1 MDNIFGYLKN
11 IFFKGLFLDD
21 FSILLSRFLN
31 SFVVIVTYFILWK
44 ITEKILNNSLKRFN
58 IEKTLSNF
66 LTNLVMAIISILAL
80 ITISII
86 FGINTASILA
96 SLGVFGLAIG
106 FAAQDILSNII
117 SGLFIFW
124 DKPFVIDDL
133 IEINDTYGKIDK
145 ITMRTTKVVTPDGKL
160 LTIPNKDVV
169 NNTVASYTNFPNLR
183 LDIDFT
189 VDGNEDIN
197 KIRRLLFKLVEADNR
212 FLKKPE
218 PEVVLNKSNDYNIE
232 LIFKIWI
239 KNEKDHIAARFDL
252 REKLNDTLLNENV
265 SMPYE
270 TIEVNLNN

>member
-1 MDNIFGYLKN
+1 MDNFFGYLKN

-21 FSILLSRFLN
+21 FSILLSRLLN
-31 SFVVIVTYFILWK
+31 SLVVVVTYFILWK
-44 ITEKILNNSLKRFN
+44 ITEKILKNSLKRFN
-58 IEKTLSNF
+58 VEKTLSNF
-66 LTNLVMAIISILAL
+66 LTNLVMTIISILAL

-106 FAAQDILSNII
+106 FAAQDILSNVI

-197 KIRRLLFKLVEADNR
+197 KIRSLLFKLVEADNR

-232 LIFKIWI
+232 LIFRIWI

>member
-1 MDNIFGYLKN
+1 MDNFFGYLKN
-11 IFFKGLFLDD
+11 IFFKGLFLND
-21 FSILLSRFLN
+21 FSILLARLLN
-31 SFVVIVTYFILWK
+31 SFVVVLTYFILWK
-44 ITEKILNNSLKRFN
+44 ITEKILKNSLKRFN

-117 SGLFIFW
+117 SGFFIFW

-197 KIRRLLFKLVEADNR
+197 KIRRLLFKLVETDDR

-218 PEVVLNKSNDYNIE
+218 PEVVLNSLNDYNIE
-232 LIFKIWI
+232 LIFRLWI

-252 REKLNDTLLNENV
+252 REKINDTLLNENV

>member
-1 MDNIFGYLKN
+1 
-11 IFFKGLFLDD
+11 
-21 FSILLSRFLN
+21 
-31 SFVVIVTYFILWK
+31 
-44 ITEKILNNSLKRFN
+44 
-58 IEKTLSNF
+58 
-66 LTNLVMAIISILAL
+66 
-80 ITISII
+80 
-86 FGINTASILA
+86 
-96 SLGVFGLAIG
+96 
-106 FAAQDILSNII
+106 
-117 SGLFIFW
+117 
-124 DKPFVIDDL
+124 
-133 IEINDTYGKIDK
+133 
-145 ITMRTTKVVTPDGKL
+145 MRTTKVVTPDGKL

-232 LIFKIWI
+232 LIFRIWI

>member
-1 MDNIFGYLKN
+1 
-11 IFFKGLFLDD
+11 
-21 FSILLSRFLN
+21 
-31 SFVVIVTYFILWK
+31 
-44 ITEKILNNSLKRFN
+44 
-58 IEKTLSNF
+58 
-66 LTNLVMAIISILAL
+66 MAIISILAL

-133 IEINDTYGKIDK
+133 IEIKDTYGKIDK

-232 LIFKIWI
+232 LIFRIWI

>member
-1 MDNIFGYLKN
+1 MDNFFGYLKN

-21 FSILLSRFLN
+21 FSILLSRLLN
-31 SFVVIVTYFILWK
+31 SFVVVLTYFILWK
-44 ITEKILNNSLKRFN
+44 ITEKILKNFLKRFN

-133 IEINDTYGKIDK
+133 IEIKDTYGKIDK

-232 LIFKIWI
+232 LIFRIWI